1 MRRGFGIGFL
11 ILTIL
16 LVVGIG
22 SGAYHL
28 GYLHGLDANGSVEV
42 VHNVGYGG
50 FFPFGFFLFPLL
62 FFFLI
67 FGFGKAAFWGGR
79 RHHDSHDHGSLGGGG
94 WGDRRQAFEDWH
106 RRQHEPAQGEGGSAG
121 GEPAG

>member
-16 LVVGIG
+16 VAIGIG

-42 VHNVGYGG
+42 VRSVGSWG
-50 FFPFGFFLFPLL
+50 FFTFGFFLFPLL

-67 FGFGKAAFWGGR
+67 FGFGKAAFWG
-79 RHHDSHDHGSLGGGG
+79 RHHGDHHGSLGEGG